1 MVAQE
6 ESQQEMEPYIMR
18 VQAFYATDVA
28 LKDAQ
33 LATVS
38 PNELTIKSNR
48 NSEWRRLQRRRL
60 IEIAANLFS
69 LRGYSHTSL
78 REIARV
84 ASCHERAIRDEFG
97 GKLALLEEAIRER
110 ITDHEEPRGAES
122 STLEEEIG
130 CLTVW
135 QVNRMRRQKHCL
147 EAFLPQDRFNQLV
160 CEVAG
165 RLSVASSTE
174 ILRERLSALRIND
187 AGLDFLVVA
196 IQAVGLSLGWNG
208 LLDHNHVSSKVR
220 QVASVLAAGVR
231 CSCG

>member
-1 MVAQE
+1 
-6 ESQQEMEPYIMR
+6 MEPCIMR

-28 LKDAQ
+28 RNDAQ

-48 NSEWRRLQRRRL
+48 NSEWRPLKRRRL
-60 IEIAANLFS
+60 VEIAANLFS
-69 LRGYSHTSL
+69 RQGYSHTSL

-160 CEVAG
+160 CQVAG
-165 RLSVASSTE
+165 GLSLAGSTE
-174 ILRERLSALRIND
+174 ILKERLRARRISD
-187 AGLDFLVVA
+187 PELDFLVVA
-196 IQAVGLSLGWNG
+196 IQAMGLALVWNSCA
-208 LLDHNHVSSKVR
+208 DHNHVLSKVR
-220 QVASVLAAGVR
+220 QVASLLAAGVR